1 MSRYCLALQVL
12 SALTAYYL
20 VHQDK
25 LPSKTDFISFQW
37 RNKRILI
44 SHTHLS
50 NGLKTKNH
58 VKKKKSVR
66 KQIGIKYI
74 QHFSSAQTTMKP
86 SENVLAKSH
95 QPGTD
100 LSTQV
105 KVAQLCRGS
114 LTGTVSPME
123 MWPVWHTNIM
133 CLLTPTT
140 IREYK
145 KLQGK

>member
-58 VKKKKSVR
+58 VKKK
-66 KQIGIKYI
+66 I
-74 QHFSSAQTTMKP
+74 
-86 SENVLAKSH
+86 SEKANRDKIHTAFLQCSNYNEAFWECTSKISPAWDRLEHTSQSCTAMLRQSQRYCFPHGDVTSLAHKHHVLA
-95 QPGTD
+95 
-100 LSTQV
+100 
-105 KVAQLCRGS
+105 
-114 LTGTVSPME
+114 
-123 MWPVWHTNIM
+123 HTHDNQRIQ
-133 CLLTPTT
+133 
-140 IREYK
+140 K
-145 KLQGK
+145 ASG